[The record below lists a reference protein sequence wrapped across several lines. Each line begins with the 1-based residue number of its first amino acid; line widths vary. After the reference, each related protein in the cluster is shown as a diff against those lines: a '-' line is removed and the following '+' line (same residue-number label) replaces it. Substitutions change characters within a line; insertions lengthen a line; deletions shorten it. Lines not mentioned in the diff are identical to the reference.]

1 MDKDK
6 ITHETYSDEIS
17 LVDILKIIWK
27 YRWFIVVFC
36 IALTFIISAIL
47 YVSNINKAK
56 ITQNSYDIFIK
67 LPAVSY
73 NLYQYLDIQLKYD
86 LNQGYLSS
94 KFSIEQIS
102 VETPDIKAKPYKP
115 ADFPVVQ
122 LKVNVKFSEKVSNVT
137 FESFEKY
144 IKDIIFQKKLLDT
157 VNALK
162 TPIQQSSS
170 VIGSNN
176 NLQTAEIILLF
187 TKITE
192 NLNSIFDLRNDDID
206 TTYKL
211 AQTYIDNF
219 DPKISYLKEAKDIC
233 LKACD
238 NIYFELSSLKFS
250 IKEIDTISTNIL
262 SKSFITKVLIAF
274 LCSLLLAIFLVFIID
289 FFRKYGKEIVR

>member
-6 ITHETYSDEIS
+6 FVPNNSNDEIS
-17 LVDILKIIWK
+17 LLDILKIIWK
-27 YRWFIVVFC
+27 YRWFIIIFTVVISLIC
-36 IALTFIISAIL
+36 ALTL
-47 YVSNINKAK
+47 YINSKNDFNNNKNAFY
-56 ITQNSYDIFIK
+56 IYIN
-67 LPAVSY
+67 LPGISY

-94 KFSIEQIS
+94 KFSIEKIS

-219 DPKISYLKEAKDIC
+219 DPKISYLKEAKNIC

-262 SKSFITKVLIAF
+262 SKSFISKVLIAF

>member
-56 ITQNSYDIFIK
+56 ITQNSYDIFIN
-67 LPAVSY
+67 LPGISY
-73 NLYQYLDIQLKYD
+73 NIYQAIDIQLRYD
-86 LNQGYLSS
+86 FNQGYLSS
-94 KFSIEQIS
+94 KFSIEKIS

-170 VIGSNN
+170 VIVSNN

-250 IKEIDTISTNIL
+250 IKEKDTISTNIL
-262 SKSFITKVLIAF
+262 SKSFISKVLIAF

>member
-36 IALTFIISAIL
+36 IAQTFIISAIL

-56 ITQNSYDIFIK
+56 NSYDIFIN
-67 LPAVSY
+67 LPGISY
-73 NLYQYLDIQLKYD
+73 NIYQAIDIQLRYD
-86 LNQGYLSS
+86 FNQGYLSS
-94 KFSIEQIS
+94 KFSIEKIS

-144 IKDIIFQKKLLDT
+144 IKDIIFQRKLLGT

-170 VIGSNN
+170 VIVSNN

-250 IKEIDTISTNIL
+250 IKEKDTISTNIL
-262 SKSFITKVLIAF
+262 SKSFISKVLIAF